1 MRGIEKSD
9 VSISLR
15 LSKSLYEDLKR
26 YADKKRWSLSKSVKK
41 ILQEVV
47 RYEVEMSD
55 VNYKL

>member
-1 MRGIEKSD
+1 MRGCEKSE

-15 LSKSLYEDLKR
+15 LPKSLYEDLKR
-26 YADKKRWSLSKSVKK
+26 YSVIRRWSMSKAVKK

>member
-1 MRGIEKSD
+1 MRGSEKCD

-26 YADKKRWSLSKSVKK
+26 YADKKCWSLSKSVKK